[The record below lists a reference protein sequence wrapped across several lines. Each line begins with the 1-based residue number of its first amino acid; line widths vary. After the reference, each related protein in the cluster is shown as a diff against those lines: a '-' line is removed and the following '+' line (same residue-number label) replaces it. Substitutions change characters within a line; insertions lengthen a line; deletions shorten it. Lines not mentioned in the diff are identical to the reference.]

1 MKLLVTEEQFK
12 KMNTTPYMDRWR
24 KERFALKSYLLNFGQ
39 TMLSKENGK
48 YYKVIY
54 DSYISDL
61 IGINYC
67 VCIQYDTLTNETGD
81 IIYVRAFDKFKPV

>member
-39 TMLSKENGK
+39 TMLSKENGNT
-48 YYKVIY
+48 IRL
-54 DSYISDL
+54 SMIHIFL
-61 IGINYC
+61 I
-67 VCIQYDTLTNETGD
+67 
-81 IIYVRAFDKFKPV
+81 